1 MMQDRKLNPF
11 RAQTESFKVFKDEGE
26 YYVDKTGFIRYL
38 IESGDKIC
46 VITRPRRF
54 GQTLMLRTLQTFFEY
69 VLDDEG
75 KPVDNRHYFEGLKV
89 MDADEDVLKHLGQY
103 PVISLTFKDVSGD
116 SYEEIVAM
124 LKIAVY
130 DACQAH
136 LSLLID
142 HPALIAGEHAQFQ
155 KYLEK
160 SAEESELKSFL
171 GDMCIWLNRIT
182 DRKVVIL
189 LDEYDVPLQQAAIY
203 DSHHPGSD
211 LFEKTVKLIGKFISS
226 GFKSNSNLVYGIIS
240 GCMRVAKESIFTGM
254 NNPGVIDV
262 TTKLPDEFLGFTE
275 DEVKQMLAYY
285 HIDDQ
290 YPEIE
295 KWYDGYN
302 FGGRKVFN
310 PWSLLNAIRALVNG
324 EGETAI
330 QPYWVMTSGNDIIEY
345 MIERNPAHRE
355 RLAKLMNGE
364 TLNVMIYKNLSYR
377 DLEKNAE
384 VIWSLLIYTGY
395 LKIIRLWK
403 NEDDVLEAEV
413 TIPNKEIR
421 SVMVTAMRHW
431 WEYQYLETC
440 PVDTLGETF
449 WNEDIEGIEEKL
461 NDILMDSVSSFDYHE
476 NFYHGMLLGLLVRTP
491 FHRVESNREYG
502 EGRPDIV
509 AYGNLKSLVFELKC
523 VTQKQIEA
531 GMKAHPQADEE
542 DIIESSM
549 IAELDQAERQ
559 IDRRRYIKGVKSAF
573 PNAKEIKI
581 YALCFCRKRCMARV
595 IKT

>member
-1 MMQDRKLNPF
+1 MNQNRRLIPF
-11 RAQTESFKVFKDEGE
+11 KSVSESFKAFKDKGM
-26 YYVDKTGFIRYL
+26 YYVDKTGLIPYL
-38 IESGDKIC
+38 LHSGDDIC

-54 GQTLMLRTLQTFFEY
+54 GKTLMLRTLQTFFEY

>member
-1 MMQDRKLNPF
+1 MQDRKLNPF

-54 GQTLMLRTLQTFFEY
+54 GKTLMLRTLQTFFEY

-89 MDADEDVLKHLGQY
+89 MDAGEDVLKHLGQY

>member
-54 GQTLMLRTLQTFFEY
+54 GKTLMLRTLQTFFEY

-89 MDADEDVLKHLGQY
+89 MDAGEDVLKHLGQY